1 VTSSRGALARL
12 RSWLGRVGVRLL
24 VVNVFIVLVPV
35 AGLEF
40 AKVFEAQLLSSLER
54 DMRNQ
59 SALVRAGLEA
69 DLSSE
74 AEPPLSERAYAIE
87 GSLTRAARST
97 RTRLRVLDL
106 DGAVLADS
114 HVDGPPEGVEP
125 RAPHVL
131 PQVDLSSPDARSW
144 PGETWPTVPARAEVL
159 EALGGNLSTRTR
171 IRDREPAVLL
181 FLAEP
186 ILVGGEVRGVVYVTR
201 STQPVLL
208 ELYRIRTGLLT
219 VLGVAVALAVALS
232 ILLAIQISR
241 PLSALVRASR
251 EVEAGHLHA
260 PIGIR
265 GQGEIR
271 ELCEAFSHMR
281 DRLVGRLL
289 FAREL
294 ASDVAHEFKSPLTS
308 IRGAAELLRD
318 GAWEDGDA
326 RDRFL
331 DNILGDASR
340 LTELSNRL
348 LELGRIE
355 AREAPV
361 TEVDLGRI
369 VRELASR
376 RDGVVVEDS
385 ASRALVLGRA
395 DDLAIAV
402 GNLLENALEHRD
414 RALVGLRLTST
425 ADAVVVAITNDGP
438 GISAANRGRVFD
450 RFFTTR
456 RARGGT
462 GLGLAIV
469 RSIAEAHRGQVEVE
483 SEPGETTFRLVL
495 PGRGRP
501 GGAPLSVG
509 RRATESH
516 RSPKKLS

>member
-1 VTSSRGALARL
+1 VSTSRRVLQRL
-12 RSWLGRVGVRLL
+12 RAWLGRIGVRLL
-24 VVNVFIVLVPV
+24 VVNVFIVLVPT

-40 AKVFEAQLLSSLER
+40 AKIFEVQLLSSLER

-59 SALVRAGLEA
+59 AALVRAGLEA
-69 DLSSE
+69 DLSSD
-74 AEPPLSERAYAIE
+74 AAPALPERAFALE
-87 GSLTRAARST
+87 GSLARAARST
-97 RTRLRVLDL
+97 RTRVRVLDF

-131 PQVDLSSPDARSW
+131 PQVDLSSSDARSS
-144 PGETWPTVPARAEVL
+144 PAETWPIVPGRAEVL
-159 EALGGNLSTRTR
+159 EALGGNLATRTR
-171 IRDREPAVLL
+171 IRDRAPAVIL

-186 ILVGGEVRGVVYVTR
+186 ILVDGEVRGVVYVTR

-219 VLGVAVALAVALS
+219 VLGVATALAVALS
-232 ILLAIQISR
+232 VLLAVQISR

-251 EVEAGHLHA
+251 QVEAGHLTA
-260 PIGIR
+260 PILIAGR
-265 GQGEIR
+265 GEIR
-271 ELCEAFSHMR
+271 ELCEAFAHMR

-318 GAWEDGDA
+318 GAWGDDGA

-331 DNILGDASR
+331 RNILTDAGR
-340 LTELSNRL
+340 LTELSSRL

-361 TEVDLGRI
+361 ALVDLGRI
-369 VRELASR
+369 FRETASR
-376 RDGVVVEDS
+376 HAEVVVEGS
-385 ASRALVLGRA
+385 EAEVHVLGRA
-395 DDLAIAV
+395 DDLAIAI
-402 GNLLENALEHRD
+402 GNLLDNAEEHRE
-414 RALVGLRLTST
+414 RAPVTARLDAIDGGLVVS
-425 ADAVVVAITNDGP
+425 VTNDGP
-438 GISAANRGRVFD
+438 GISPANRARVFD

-469 RSIAEAHRGQVEVE
+469 RSIAEAHGGEVAVE
-483 SEPGETTFRLVL
+483 SEPGRTTFSLRLPRPL
-495 PGRGRP
+495 PRRRRP
-501 GGAPLSVG
+501 SGEDSDGA
-509 RRATESH
+509 
-516 RSPKKLS
+516 KKLS